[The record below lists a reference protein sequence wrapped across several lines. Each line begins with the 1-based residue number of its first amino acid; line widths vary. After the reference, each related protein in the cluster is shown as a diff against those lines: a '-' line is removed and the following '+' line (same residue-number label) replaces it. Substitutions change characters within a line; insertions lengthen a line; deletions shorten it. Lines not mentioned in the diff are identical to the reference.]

1 MGNNVIY
8 ECQALVGS
16 NKTGTLRSDANGY
29 YELVLGAYDFHNEG
43 GAFYPLEPLKKL
55 LLNSSP
61 LMKRI
66 KGGYVKS
73 ELGHPRMAPGM
84 SDREFLMRVCDI
96 WETNVCA
103 HIKSIELDTERVSH
117 EGQKVAAIVG
127 MVKPSGPQGQFLEV
141 SLENP
146 DENVA
151 FSVRSLTN
159 DYWTPQGKLIKE
171 VDEIITWDN
180 VGQPGIP
187 VAQKYRAPGLE
198 SHAFDIETVR
208 EAADVMR
215 KGGFG
220 MESASL
226 ILENIIHKR
235 ALEPVRRSDNR
246 IGRRPLS
253 SRWK

>member
-1 MGNNVIY
+1 MGSNVIY
-8 ECQALVGS
+8 ECQSLVGT
-16 NKTGTLRSDANGY
+16 NKVGTINSDANGY

-43 GAFYPLEPLKKL
+43 GAYYPLEPLKKL
-55 LLNSSP
+55 MVNSSP

-66 KGGYVKS
+66 RDGYVKS

-84 SDREFLMRVCDI
+84 SDRDFLVRVCDI

-103 HIKSIELDTERVSH
+103 HIKSIELDCERVMH
-117 EGQKVAAIVG
+117 EGQKVAAIIG
-127 MVKPSGPQGQFLEV
+127 MVKPSGPKGEFLEK
-141 SLENP
+141 SLENV

-159 DYWTPQGKLIKE
+159 DYWSPAGKLIKE

-198 SHAFDIETVR
+198 SHVFDMKTVR
-208 EAADVMR
+208 DAADIMR
-215 KGGFG
+215 RGGYG
-220 MESASL
+220 MESASA
-226 ILENIIHKR
+226 ILEHVIVSR
-235 ALEPVRRSDNR
+235 GVEPVRRSDNR
-246 IGRRPLS
+246 IGKRPLS

>member
-1 MGNNVIY
+1 MSSNVIY
-8 ECQALVGS
+8 ECQALTGM
-16 NKTGTLRSDANGY
+16 NKTGNLKADANGY
-29 YELVLGAYDFHNEG
+29 YELVLGAYDYHNES

-55 LLNSSP
+55 MVGSSP

-66 KGGYVKS
+66 AGGYVKS

-103 HIKSIELDTERVSH
+103 HIKRIELDTERVIH
-117 EGQKVAAIVG
+117 EGNKVAAVIG

-159 DYWTPQGKLIKE
+159 DYWTPAGKLIKE
-171 VDEIITWDN
+171 VDEIITWDC

-198 SHAFDIETVR
+198 SYRFDMDTVR
-208 EAADVMR
+208 AAADKMR
-215 KGGFG
+215 QGGYG

-226 ILENIIHKR
+226 ILENIIHER
-235 ALEPVRRSDNR
+235 GIAPITRTDNR
-246 IGRRPLS
+246 IGKRPLS
-253 SRWK
+253 SRW